1 RKISR
6 STSTSRRRPMR
17 GPLAF
22 MRTTVRYRASG
33 MVSVLVEPGTSGPAR
48 ADRSRRPARMRTLPG
63 STSGAITST
72 PVAVRA
78 PGGSAVGVG
87 QRPALA
93 GVAHAVVVAV
103 ALLGVGDR
111 RAVVGEVGD
120 AVAVGVGEARGVDRV
135 HAGDRVQVE
144 AREAAEAH
152 VDRAAVD
159 AREAN

>member
-1 RKISR
+1 
-6 STSTSRRRPMR
+6 
-17 GPLAF
+17 
-22 MRTTVRYRASG
+22 
-33 MVSVLVEPGTSGPAR
+33 
-48 ADRSRRPARMRTLPG
+48 
-63 STSGAITST
+63 
-72 PVAVRA
+72 
-78 PGGSAVGVG
+78 VGVG
-87 QRPALA
+87 LVGVGDRRAVVAGVGDAVAVGGRQRTTLA

-152 VDRAAVD
+152 VDRAAVGRAD
-159 AREAN
+159 ANDVT